1 MSAAEN
7 GASGGGSHAH
17 TAIRAAGVAAAS
29 GAAALAA
36 RRAFGKSGGSGG
48 SVGHALSAGLGAA
61 WDAARDVI
69 LPTLEE
75 TVAAFGRYVADNA
88 PDTVRDSLLPRF
100 VDGFHEAREQREGDE
115 ADSARDKEKTTT
127 GGDR

>member
-7 GASGGGSHAH
+7 GAGGGGSHAH

-36 RRAFGKSGGSGG
+36 RRAFGKSGGS

-75 TVAAFGRYVADNA
+75 TAAAFGRYVADNA